1 VDRRPRDRARL
12 ADALGSVDSVARE
25 VIKAEEVVDFT
36 LEESLP
42 DRVARRLGTTIA
54 RQISLELRTP
64 ALR

>member
-1 VDRRPRDRARL
+1 MLFR
-12 ADALGSVDSVARE
+12 SSVARE